1 MVVSFRL
8 NLRVMPDPKGFG
20 ASIGSNS
27 SVGDQLDT
35 QNSAENLR
43 RNMHKVMQ
51 SRQRQVEG
59 MAADEKQKLEPI
71 SGSDVDSLR
80 SSESSQ
86 NLNPTIR
93 TFHSKQASAPA
104 DTSQP
109 VSSMG
114 PPALPPRSVH
124 LSGSTDTLTMPA
136 GNIAGSAAVNLS
148 MAHQPGVNSSIVPVP
163 GPIPQVPIAGN
174 SDKLSPRVFAGFN
187 TGAGNQA
194 GIGRKT
200 PVPVP
205 IPTVPGTAND
215 HDVFVK
221 PKTPGIKPPVPERK
235 PMGGLPRPNMRAPL
249 PPPAKVSYMERPKS
263 TPPVLPPRVPQ
274 YNIAEDTEYDS
285 DPGNLSSMS
294 ATMSMEN
301 TLGGPNVSTLSMTG
315 LGDHW
320 GGTIADIETPK
331 EKRRFSENFFLF
343 NKVCTV
349 ILFCGYHRKKKA
361 TCSLFICAP
370 IFEPTGAH
378 ARWALMHRLP
388 SVRPSV
394 RLSVCD

>member
-1 MVVSFRL
+1 MSSIFAVSLLIVCFRL

-20 ASIGSNS
+20 ASTGSNTS
-27 SVGDQLDT
+27 AGDQLDT

-59 MAADEKQKLEPI
+59 ISGEEKQRLEPI
-71 SGSDVDSLR
+71 SGSDVESLR

-109 VSSMG
+109 TSSMG

-124 LSGSTDTLTMPA
+124 LSGSTDTLTILGA
-136 GNIAGSAAVNLS
+136 GNIAGAGAVNLS
-148 MAHQPGVNSSIVPVP
+148 HTHQGSTNSSIVPVP

-187 TGAGNQA
+187 TGAGNQP
-194 GIGRKT
+194 GVGRKT

-205 IPTVPGTAND
+205 IPTVPGIAND

-235 PMGGLPRPNMRAPL
+235 PMGAPLPRPNMRAPL

-274 YNIAEDTEYDS
+274 YNTAEDTEYDS

-343 NKVCTV
+343 NKVGSI
-349 ILFCGYHRKKKA
+349 IL
-361 TCSLFICAP
+361 LFVGP
-370 IFEPTGAH
+370 
-378 ARWALMHRLP
+378 
-388 SVRPSV
+388 
-394 RLSVCD
+394 